1 MSVSSVAEGAMRGAI
16 WNVATTVVT
25 RMAGLGGTLLIT
37 RFVAPQDLGEV
48 GAASVCCLTA
58 MMFTQVRYGNYLIAK
73 KGTPEEAFNANVVHV
88 LLGLVAAAFVLVL
101 RDPLAQFF
109 HSPNMG
115 KYVPGLLLTSM
126 IERVSY
132 IPERLLIRELKF
144 KPLSVARS
152 AGEISYTVVSI
163 ATAPFIG
170 AMGIVLGNLVRA
182 VILTGMIIRA
192 ATWAEYG
199 KRAPLKWS
207 TIKAMTVYSA
217 PGAVSGIAELAA
229 YKWDN
234 LMVSKYFGPRQHG
247 MYNLAYNL
255 ADTPTGAVGDQ
266 VADVL
271 FPSFAKLEP
280 ERREPALRRAVAL
293 MALVI
298 FPLAVGLGAIADTV
312 VKVFFDARW
321 VEVAPMLTILSIL
334 SVART
339 MAAPLVAFLQASHR
353 QRPLMM
359 LSIAKVVILIG
370 GIMIFAPHGP
380 LWTCVGVGITF
391 IVDTFLCMLLV
402 RVLDG
407 IKLLPMM
414 AGVVPVFVTS
424 AIMAAGVYLTRMGL
438 QSVGVGP
445 GWGSLLL
452 EIVAGGAVYVGAAF
466 VVARSLSMDLLNQV
480 KRVIRR
486 RRGQEE
492 E

>member
-73 KGTPEEAFNANVVHV
+73 QGTPEEAFNANVVHV

-101 RDPLAQFF
+101 REPLAQFF

-132 IPERLLIRELKF
+132 VPERLLIRELKF

-170 AMGIVLGNLVRA
+170 AMGIVLGNLVRS
-182 VILTGMIIRA
+182 VILTGMIMRA

-359 LSIAKVVILIG
+359 LSIAKVAILIG

-402 RVLDG
+402 RVLDK

-414 AGVVPVFVTS
+414 GALIPVFVTS

-438 QSVGVGP
+438 QSVGIGAS
-445 GWGSLLL
+445 WGSLFL